1 MRYSITLLDTLR
13 SLYRLLSTSAVSY
26 EAKRCDIINRLL
38 HLFILFHQQITVQLD
53 LRLAESMKATCLLYH
68 WLRFF
73 FVSCKETQ
81 CRVDNNIAIFQNG
94 KGRHRLLLRV
104 AEQKQCCY
112 EVNPF
117 NTMPIVVVA
126 LSVKNATSL
135 VVFEEG
141 SSPEGWVDL
150 CVIEV
155 QVLILL
161 KTLPCFCL
169 APEKNCTRT
178 SVWGQ
183 KLEHTVIILGLFSN
197 LDYFFLC
204 PTSSYLPGRDT
215 PKMMSSIWLC
225 P

>member
-1 MRYSITLLDTLR
+1 MRYSITLLDTLW
-13 SLYRLLSTSAVSY
+13 SLYRLLSTSAVSF

-38 HLFILFHQQITVQLD
+38 HLFFLFHQQITDQLD

-73 FVSCKETQ
+73 CVSCKEAQ
-81 CRVDNNIAIFQNG
+81 CSLDNNIAVFQNG
-94 KGRHRLLLRV
+94 KGWHQLLLRV

-112 EVNPF
+112 EVNHF
-117 NTMPIVVVA
+117 NTTAIVLVA
-126 LSVKNATSL
+126 LSVKSTTSL

-141 SSPEGWVDL
+141 TSPEGWVDL

-155 QVLILL
+155 HVLILL

-178 SVWGQ
+178 RTVWGQ

-197 LDYFFLC
+197 LDYFFMPYFLI
-204 PTSSYLPGRDT
+204 PAGQRYP
-215 PKMMSSIWLC
+215 
-225 P
+225 